1 MSEAAGTESLLQAY
15 TVRYDPMLLAQQRI
29 AFALLFRK
37 YLAQGNLLNSR
48 TLGLLDAAPDESVA
62 EYSLIRDCLTK
73 AWNDMEYAVKWN
85 VYKS

>member
-15 TVRYDPMLLAQQRI
+15 NVQYDPVLLAKQRI

-48 TLGLLDAAPDESVA
+48 TFGLLDAAPDESVP
-62 EYSLIRDCLTK
+62 EYSLIRDCLAK
-73 AWNDMEYAVKWN
+73 AWGDMEYAVKWN
-85 VYKS
+85 AYKS